1 MTRNYRVKAC
11 EGFLR
16 DIKNPLLLE
25 AYRHNLFKALL
36 EYL

>member
-1 MTRNYRVKAC
+1 MTRNYKAEAC
-11 EGFLR
+11 EGYLK

-36 EYL
+36 DYL